1 MTYVHCVALPC
12 RPADHVDVALLQL
25 VSDQRMNE
33 WVEGGLLHEQC
44 RIEAG
49 NQTVTRSS
57 YPDICAQLRC

>member
-25 VSDQRMNE
+25 VSDQRMNG

-44 RIEAG
+44 RTEAVKWG
-49 NQTVTRSS
+49 RQ
-57 YPDICAQLRC
+57 PDSHSVKLP